1 MIKCKKSKGKG
12 GDGTAVW
19 AHTVVLLFL
28 IRNSLATYRVVR
40 DFFYTLAA
48 AF

>member
-19 AHTVVLLFL
+19 AHTVVLHFL
-28 IRNSLATYRVVR
+28 IKEFSNFSI
-40 DFFYTLAA
+40 
-48 AF
+48 